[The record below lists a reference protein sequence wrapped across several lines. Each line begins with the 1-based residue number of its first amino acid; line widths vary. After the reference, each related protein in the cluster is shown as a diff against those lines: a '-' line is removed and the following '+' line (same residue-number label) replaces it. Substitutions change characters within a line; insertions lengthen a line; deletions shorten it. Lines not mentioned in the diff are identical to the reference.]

1 MQETMKVH
9 AKKER
14 ENKIN
19 NLTQNIYVSLFTFC
33 HGIKKRDNIRYVDKA
48 RLFKKFWEDI
58 SPFCGATH
66 TPALNFRWHLPWVSK
81 PGWISQICALSSAWN
96 GFLRFTSVA
105 TPADLLAATM
115 VSKPFLIHILAGIF
129 RSTGTFFLLMVWSMI
144 QIFLLKTTTYCSYF

>member
-48 RLFKKFWEDI
+48 RLFKKIW
-58 SPFCGATH
+58 
-66 TPALNFRWHLPWVSK
+66 R
-81 PGWISQICALSSAWN
+81 
-96 GFLRFTSVA
+96 TSVLFVG
-105 TPADLLAATM
+105 PLIPLL
-115 VSKPFLIHILAGIF
+115 
-129 RSTGTFFLLMVWSMI
+129 
-144 QIFLLKTTTYCSYF
+144 

>member
-48 RLFKKFWEDI
+48 RLFKKNW
-58 SPFCGATH
+58 
-66 TPALNFRWHLPWVSK
+66 R
-81 PGWISQICALSSAWN
+81 
-96 GFLRFTSVA
+96 TSVLFVG
-105 TPADLLAATM
+105 PLIPLLWTSGDICPGFQSQGGSLKFVPCHQREMDFSDSLLLTSWQPPRWA
-115 VSKPFLIHILAGIF
+115 SHFW
-129 RSTGTFFLLMVWSMI
+129 STYLQAYLEALELFFS
-144 QIFLLKTTTYCSYF
+144 